1 MHSFSFCTKRNEK
14 LVSVFFSLYIDDGRA
29 SLCLQLSPE
38 FLILE
43 RGPSMLYWNIKK
55 RSDGPLAIR
64 IGHNGITR
72 VSLDLNLEHI
82 HYPEGSSRINRIQ
95 IYKFG
100 PYKTPLLTPLV
111 RKKSHYNEYH
121 RFSVD
126 AHKLAESIGIHL
138 FT

>member
-1 MHSFSFCTKRNEK
+1 VK
-14 LVSVFFSLYIDDGRA
+14 LNCILYSKSRIKKILFLLDGGRS
-29 SLCLQLSPE
+29 SLCLQLSPQ

-55 RSDGPLAIR
+55 RSNGPLGIR

-72 VSLDLNLEHI
+72 VSLDLNMEYI
-82 HYPEGSSRINRIQ
+82 HHPDGSSRINRIQ

-100 PYKTPLLTPLV
+100 LYKTPLSTPIH
-111 RKKSHYNEYH
+111 RQKSQHNEYSL
-121 RFSVD
+121 FSVD

>member
-1 MHSFSFCTKRNEK
+1 M
-14 LVSVFFSLYIDDGRA
+14 FFFLDGGRS
-29 SLCLQLSPE
+29 SLCLQLSPQ

-43 RGPSMLYWNIKK
+43 RGPSLLYWNIKK

-64 IGHNGITR
+64 IGHNGIIR
-72 VSLDLNLEHI
+72 VSLDLNMEYI
-82 HYPEGSSRINRIQ
+82 HHPEGSSRINRVQ

-100 PYKTPLLTPLV
+100 LYKTPITTPILR
-111 RKKSHYNEYH
+111 RKSQHNEYNLL
-121 RFSVD
+121 SVD